1 MEISELGPDLGLV
14 STRIVS
20 VRYPLTSSTPPKLVE
35 PSRSSEPRISQV
47 EAGVS
52 AAEVSQSALLSLP
65 STQPQAPNTASTS
78 AAISN
83 MIAPMTPLRTL

>member
-20 VRYPLTSSTPPKLVE
+20 VRYPLISSTPPKLVE

-52 AAEVSQSALLSLP
+52 AAVVS
-65 STQPQAPNTASTS
+65 
-78 AAISN
+78 
-83 MIAPMTPLRTL
+83 